1 MTAFAFSIL
10 QTSVSEKIVRCLV
23 LRKAK
28 IFQPH
33 NRAVPKRRK
42 STGTERK
49 RENGEKWAVDGRPKV
64 HRSLGQCIGIVW
76 VFWRPDRVRRRVK

>member
-10 QTSVSEKIVRCLV
+10 HTSVPEKIVRCLV
-23 LRKAK
+23 LRKTK
-28 IFQPH
+28 IFQRL

-49 RENGEKWAVDGRPKV
+49 RENGEKWAADGRPKV
-64 HRSLGQCIGIVW
+64 HRSLDQCIGIVW
-76 VFWRPDRVRRRVK
+76 VFRRSDRVRRRFI

>member
-1 MTAFAFSIL
+1 MPAFAFPIL
-10 QTSVSEKIVRCLV
+10 RTSVPEKIIRRLV
-23 LRKAK
+23 LRKTK
-28 IFQPH
+28 IFQPL
-33 NRAVPKRRK
+33 NRSVPKGRK

-64 HRSLGQCIGIVW
+64 RRSLGQCIGIVW